1 MFFSRLEKA
10 PETREEGELLPCE
23 SVRVRKADR
32 ESSREN
38 FSVPC
43 QESKRVEG
51 KVVELRQ
58 NQLEDSLNK
67 EGVEPEL
74 YNNRFREHEV
84 QGRDK

>member
-1 MFFSRLEKA
+1 MFFSRLKKA
-10 PETREEGELLPCE
+10 PETREEGGLLPRE
-23 SVRVRKADR
+23 NVRVRKADG